1 VAFFV
6 SASSF
11 QIQRLETDLLLD
23 GHEVTLLTD
32 LHDQSAQVNSLD
44 RNSFVIFIKPEVPV
58 TGNVRKLAQLAKARG
73 ARVLIISN
81 SKSYVPNDYFDFVL
95 SF

>member
-1 VAFFV
+1 
-6 SASSF
+6 
-11 QIQRLETDLLLD
+11 
-23 GHEVTLLTD
+23 
-32 LHDQSAQVNSLD
+32 
-44 RNSFVIFIKPEVPV
+44 VPV

-95 SF
+95 SFNGAASLIDIFTIDMIVAAIVTKHQELIASSTN